1 LNNKAFGHR
10 QGAENAW
17 LSGLGRHWLPLRAH
31 AKLGRSVDVGD
42 EAREMMKARIA
53 GVMLGVGLF
62 GLTGTVPAE
71 AETSVN
77 VGALSCHVS
86 GGVGF
91 IFGSSKDLD
100 CVFKHPDG
108 ETERY
113 HGEINK
119 YGVDIGFTTE
129 SRIIWGVFAPGKVE
143 KGALA
148 GHYGGVSGEAEVG
161 LGLGANVLL
170 GGSSKQIALQ
180 PLSVTGGIGLNVA
193 AGIASITLEA
203 GK

>member
-1 LNNKAFGHR
+1 
-10 QGAENAW
+10 
-17 LSGLGRHWLPLRAH
+17 
-31 AKLGRSVDVGD
+31 
-42 EAREMMKARIA
+42 MKARVAAALLEA
-53 GVMLGVGLF
+53 GWLGV
-62 GLTGTVPAE
+62 TGILPAG
-71 AETSVN
+71 AADTSVN

-100 CVFKHPDG
+100 CIFKHPDG

-129 SRIIWGVFAPGKVE
+129 SRIIWGVFAPGQVA
-143 KGALA
+143 KGSLA
-148 GHYGGVSGEAEVG
+148 GHYGGVTGEASVG

-170 GGSSKQIALQ
+170 GGSSKQVALQ
-180 PLSVTGGIGLNVA
+180 PLSITGGIGLNVA

-203 GK
+203 GQ

>member
-1 LNNKAFGHR
+1 
-10 QGAENAW
+10 
-17 LSGLGRHWLPLRAH
+17 
-31 AKLGRSVDVGD
+31 
-42 EAREMMKARIA
+42 MKARVA
-53 GVMLGVGLF
+53 AVMLGAGLL
-62 GLTGTVPAE
+62 GLIGNLPAE
-71 AETSVN
+71 AAENSVN
-77 VGALSCHVS
+77 VGALSCQVS

-91 IFGSSKDLD
+91 IFGSSKDLN
-100 CVFKHPDG
+100 CVFKHTDG

-129 SRIIWGVFAPGKVE
+129 SRIIWGVFAPGQVAR
-143 KGALA
+143 GSLA
-148 GHYGGVSGEAEVG
+148 GHYGGVTGEAEIG

>member
-1 LNNKAFGHR
+1 
-10 QGAENAW
+10 
-17 LSGLGRHWLPLRAH
+17 
-31 AKLGRSVDVGD
+31 
-42 EAREMMKARIA
+42 MKARVAVAVLGLGLLGLA
-53 GVMLGVGLF
+53 GSI
-62 GLTGTVPAE
+62 PAE
-71 AETSVN
+71 AENSVN

-100 CVFKHPDG
+100 CIFKHPDG

-113 HGEINK
+113 KGEINK

-129 SRIIWGVFAPGKVE
+129 SRIIWGVFAPGQVG

-148 GHYGGVSGEAEVG
+148 GHYGGVTGEAEIG

-203 GK
+203 AK

>member
-1 LNNKAFGHR
+1 
-10 QGAENAW
+10 
-17 LSGLGRHWLPLRAH
+17 
-31 AKLGRSVDVGD
+31 
-42 EAREMMKARIA
+42 MKVRIA
-53 GVMLGVGLF
+53 AMLGAGLLGAGIF
-62 GLTGTVPAE
+62 ANQSAGADN
-71 AETSVN
+71 SVN
-77 VGALSCHVS
+77 VGALSCQVS

-91 IFGSSKDLD
+91 IFGSSKDLN
-100 CVFKHPDG
+100 CVFKHTDG

-129 SRIIWGVFAPGKVE
+129 SRIIWAVFAPGNVA
-143 KGALA
+143 KGSLA
-148 GHYGGVSGEAEVG
+148 GHYGGVTGEAEVG

-180 PLSVTGGIGLNVA
+180 PLSITGGIGLNVA